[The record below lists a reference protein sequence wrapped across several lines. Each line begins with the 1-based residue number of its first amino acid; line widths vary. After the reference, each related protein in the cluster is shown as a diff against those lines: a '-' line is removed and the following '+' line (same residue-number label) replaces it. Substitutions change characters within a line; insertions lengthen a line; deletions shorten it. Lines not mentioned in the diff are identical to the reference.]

1 MGTLPNITAPEWPWL
16 KDQEEIMQIIKEA
29 LAGTMESSDLMV
41 KIAPTEGELDIV
53 IHSEVIKQFGEQIRL
68 VVEETLRRMDVRQ
81 GLIIIEDKGALDC
94 VIRARLQ
101 SALLRAADQSQPAW
115 ERL

>member
-1 MGTLPNITAPEWPWL
+1 MKIVR
-16 KDQEEIMQIIKEA
+16 EA

-41 KIAPTEGELDIV
+41 KIAPADGELDIV
-53 IHSEVIKQFGEQIRL
+53 IHSEVIKQFGDQIRH
-68 VVEETLRRMDVRQ
+68 VVITTLRAMEVHQ

-101 SALLRAADQSQPAW
+101 SAVLRASDSDNIDW
-115 ERL
+115 EKLQ

>member
-1 MGTLPNITAPEWPWL
+1 M
-16 KDQEEIMQIIKEA
+16 KIINQA

-41 KIAPTEGELDIV
+41 KISPADGELDVV
-53 IHSEVIKQFGEQIRL
+53 IHSEVIKQFGDQIRQ
-68 VVEETLRRMDVRQ
+68 VVLETLSTMGVTQ

-101 SALLRAADQSQPAW
+101 TALLRASGQQPDW
-115 ERL
+115 GVIQ

>member
-1 MGTLPNITAPEWPWL
+1 MKIVR
-16 KDQEEIMQIIKEA
+16 EA

-41 KIAPTEGELDIV
+41 KIAPAEGELDIV
-53 IHSEVIKQFGEQIRL
+53 IHSEVMTQFGDQIRK
-68 VVEETLRRMDVRQ
+68 VVDATLRAMEVRQ

-101 SALLRAADQSQPAW
+101 SAILRAAEGTEIDW
-115 ERL
+115 GKLL

>member
-1 MGTLPNITAPEWPWL
+1 M
-16 KDQEEIMQIIKEA
+16 KIINQA

-41 KIAPTEGELDIV
+41 KISPADGELDVV
-53 IHSEVIKQFGEQIRL
+53 IHSEVIKQFGEQIRR
-68 VVEETLRRMDVRQ
+68 VVLETLDTMGVTH

-101 SALLRAADQSQPAW
+101 TALLRAAGQALPDWRALQ
-115 ERL
+115 